1 MTEQLLKG
9 RVAIVTGAGRG
20 MGRTHALALAEA
32 GASVV
37 VNDIGASLSGDGVDS
52 TPAEQV
58 VAEIR
63 SAGGRAVPNA
73 DNVAD
78 WEGASRLVAA
88 AVDELG
94 GLDIL
99 VNNAGILRD
108 RMLVNLAPEDWDSV
122 IAVHLRGTFCPT
134 RLAANYWREQVKA
147 GVQVDASVV
156 CTTSPTG
163 LHGNV
168 GQTNYAAAKG
178 GIAAFVLSA
187 AAELERYGVRVNAIS
202 PGARTRMTDGLPVVA
217 DLFAAP
223 TNPADFDRWAPENV
237 SPLVVYLA
245 SPGCRVT
252 GQVFA
257 IQGSEVAQYRG
268 WTVDE
273 TFTTDGRWTPAELD
287 RYLGA
292 RDPSGTGRG
301 LPLGEVVS

>member
-1 MTEQLLKG
+1 MPEQLLAG

-20 MGRTHALALAEA
+20 MGRVHALALAAA

-37 VNDIGASLSGDGVDS
+37 VNDAGTSLSGEGHDA

-63 SAGGRAVPNA
+63 SAGGQAVANA

-78 WEGASRLVAA
+78 WDGAARLVAT
-88 AVDELG
+88 AVEELG

-134 RLAANYWREQVKA
+134 RHAAGYWREQVKA
-147 GVQVDASVV
+147 GHEVDASVV

-163 LHGNV
+163 LHGNA
-168 GQTNYAAAKG
+168 GQANYGAAKG
-178 GIAAFVLSA
+178 GIASFVLTA
-187 AAELERYGVRVNAIS
+187 AGELGRYGVRVNAIS
-202 PGARTRMTDGLPVVA
+202 PGARTRMTDGLAAVA

-223 TNPADFDRWAPENV
+223 TDPGQFDRWAPENV

-245 SPGCRVT
+245 SPGCRLS

-257 IQGSEVAQYRG
+257 IQGNEVAQYRG

-273 TFTTDGRWTPAELD
+273 VFTTDGRWTPADLD
-287 RYLGA
+287 TCLG
-292 RDPSGTGRG
+292 GRPGSAAG
-301 LPLGEVVS
+301 LGLALGEVVA